1 MKKKGYS
8 RRNYFI
14 DSQFQTKFIFKF
26 CAVVFISSL
35 LIGAIIF
42 LLSQNST
49 TVAIENT
56 QVQVKNTSDF
66 ILPVLVQTI
75 VVVSIFSAF
84 IVAGLTLFIS
94 HKISGP
100 LFRLKREIDT
110 LKDGDLGRNFNIR
123 ASDQLQALSR
133 SLNDMSISLR
143 QRYVEV
149 KDKCKD
155 LKGLL
160 EEKKYSLSEDD
171 KRYVAKVLDEIDALL
186 KRFKT

>member
-1 MKKKGYS
+1 MKNKGYT

-14 DSQFQTKFIFKF
+14 DSRFQTKFILKF
-26 CAVVFISSL
+26 CAVVFVSSL

-42 LLSQNST
+42 LLSRNST

-56 QVQVKNTSDF
+56 RVQVKATADF

-75 VVVSIFSAF
+75 VVVSIFSALV
-84 IVAGLTLFIS
+84 VAVLTLLIS

-110 LKDGDLGRNFNIR
+110 LRDGDLGRNFNIR
-123 ASDQLQALSR
+123 ASDQLQALSK

-149 KDKCKD
+149 KDKCKN

-160 EEKKYSLSEDD
+160 EEKKYSLSEAD
-171 KRYVAKVLDEIDALL
+171 KKQVAKVLEEIDGLL